1 MGQLKMQQQQKEEE
15 LYLQLE
21 NLEKIYQKKI
31 EDILSGF
38 QGERDKILTTS
49 QAKQKEKDEMEG
61 KIKDL

>member
-38 QGERDKILTTS
+38 QGERDKILTSS
-49 QAKQKEKDEMEG
+49 QAQQKEKDEMEG